1 MAAYQHIVILTGAG
15 LSRESGLATFRDADG
30 LWEKYNIED
39 VATIDGYLRNP
50 ALVLDFY
57 NERRRSNAN
66 VKPNAAHLALAT
78 LEQYYPGNVLI
89 VTQNID
95 PLHGA
100 AGARNV
106 VHMHGEI
113 LKALCSK
120 CGERH
125 GWGLADIELASACPS
140 CGAEGRL
147 RPDVVWFGEMPY
159 HMERIAAALSR
170 CDLFLSIGTSGT
182 VYPAAGFVG
191 LARQA
196 GAHTIELNLEPSEGV
211 SLFHQ
216 AVHGPA
222 TQVVPAVVDKL
233 LREATA

>member
-15 LSRESGLATFRDADG
+15 LSKESGLATFRDADG
-30 LWEKYNIED
+30 LWEKYKVED
-39 VATIDGYLRNP
+39 VATIEGYMRDP
-50 ALVLDFY
+50 ALVLEFY
-57 NERRRSNAN
+57 NERRRRNAE
-66 VKPNAAHLALAT
+66 VKPNAAHIALAT

-95 PLHGA
+95 PLHTM
-100 AGARNV
+100 AGARNLL
-106 VHMHGEI
+106 HMHGEI
-113 LKALCSK
+113 LRALCSACEK
-120 CGERH
+120 RH
-125 GWGLADIELASACPS
+125 DWGFDDIAMTSKCPS
-140 CGAEGRL
+140 CGSEGQM

-159 HMERIAAALSR
+159 HMERIGAALSR

-182 VYPAAGFVG
+182 VYPAAGFVA

-211 SLFHQ
+211 TLFHQ

-222 TQVVPAVVDKL
+222 TQIVPAVVDKL
-233 LREATA
+233 LHEATA